1 LINLKRSV
9 NTASTRSGLM
19 INTILVHESQPKVVE
34 LTVEQADVLRK
45 LGVELKGSVA
55 FYRDVDVDTSSEDT
69 DGDSGVEEQSESAVI
84 TCTHV
89 RDNKYRVKVAN
100 AVGAVALPGASLHIE
115 PKIHIS
121 HFAHL
126 AKKAVAR
133 HRSSAERV
141 SVDSLDTF
149 WELVATWC
157 VSSVEKIY
165 RAGLLSD
172 YREETDD
179 LSVVRGR
186 VNVRR
191 TADMFVHGQL
201 AANCTFDEFDIDNSL
216 NRVLRRAMGFISS
229 ASWLQDVELKK
240 RAARMDRAM
249 EGVGS
254 LQHGDLG
261 VKTDR
266 RSRHYAE
273 ALDLSLRVLGPVG
286 ANVFA
291 GAGVGRTFL
300 IPTPGLMEEGMRAV
314 LADGLFPVSVKAGK
328 KVVSQAPFFSV
339 NPDLVLNGGV
349 ITGDVKYKVASRM
362 WVRSDVSQA
371 ALFATGY
378 QASAALIATF
388 SNTSGVGD
396 LEMQLGDLLVKRFV
410 WCADEELDPVEVEAD
425 FIDRVREFVSRYV
438 GLVAV
443 A

>member
-1 LINLKRSV
+1 
-9 NTASTRSGLM
+9 M
-19 INTILVHESQPKVVE
+19 DNTILVHESEPKVVE

-45 LGVELKGSVA
+45 LGVELKGNVA
-55 FYRDVDVDTSSEDT
+55 FSPATDIGTLSEDT
-69 DGDSGVEEQSESAVI
+69 DGDSGVKEQSESSVI
-84 TCTHV
+84 TCTHI
-89 RDNKYRVKVAN
+89 RDNKYQVKVAN
-100 AVGAVALPGASLHIE
+100 VVGAVALPGVSLHIE

-126 AKKAVAR
+126 AKRAVSR
-133 HRSSAERV
+133 HRSSSERV

-157 VSSVEKIY
+157 VTAVEKIY
-165 RAGLLSD
+165 RAGLLAD

-191 TADMFVHGQL
+191 TAEKFVYGQM
-201 AANCTFDEFDIDNSL
+201 AVNCTFDELDVDNSL
-216 NRVLRRAMGFISS
+216 NRVLRRAMSYVSS
-229 ASWLQDVELKK
+229 ASWSQDVELKK
-240 RAARMDRAM
+240 RASRMDRAM
-249 EGVGS
+249 EGVGI
-254 LQHGDLG
+254 LQYGDVA

-300 IPTPGLMEEGMRAV
+300 IPTPGLMEEGLRAV
-314 LADGLFPVSVKAGK
+314 LIDGLFPVEVKSGK
-328 KVVSQAPFFSV
+328 KVLSQSPFFSV

-349 ITGDVKYKVASRM
+349 ITGDVKYKIASRE

-378 QASAALIATF
+378 RASAALIATF
-388 SNTSGVGD
+388 SREPHLADS
-396 LEMQLGDLLVKRFV
+396 EMQLGNLLLKRFV
-410 WCADEELDPVEVEAD
+410 WCADEELDPADVEAD
-425 FIDRVREFVSRYV
+425 FVDRARKFVSRYV
-438 GLVAV
+438 GLTAV

>member
-1 LINLKRSV
+1 V
-9 NTASTRSGLM
+9 NTSLTRFGLM
-19 INTILVHESQPKVVE
+19 DNAIPVHESKPKVVE

-45 LGVELKGSVA
+45 LGVELKGNVA
-55 FYRDVDVDTSSEDT
+55 FYRDADIGTLSEDI
-69 DGDSGVEEQSESAVI
+69 DGDSGLKEQSESSVI
-84 TCTHV
+84 TCVHI
-89 RDNKYRVKVAN
+89 RDDKYLVKVAN
-100 AVGAVALPGASLHIE
+100 VVGAVALPGASLHIE

-126 AKKAVAR
+126 AKRAIAR
-133 HRSSAERV
+133 HRSISERV

-149 WELVATWC
+149 WELVAAWC
-157 VSSVEKIY
+157 VTDVEKIY

-191 TADMFVHGQL
+191 TSEIFVHGQL
-201 AANCTFDEFDIDNSL
+201 AANCTFDEFDVDNSL
-216 NRVLRRAMGFISS
+216 NRVLRRAMSFISS
-229 ASWLQDVELKK
+229 ASWSQDVELKK
-240 RAARMDRAM
+240 RASRMDRAM
-249 EGVGS
+249 EGVGT
-254 LQHGDLG
+254 LRHGDLA

-291 GAGVGRTFL
+291 GAGIGRTFL
-300 IPTPGLMEEGMRAV
+300 IPTPGLMEEGLRAV
-314 LADGLFPVSVKAGK
+314 LTDGLFPVEVKSGK
-328 KVVSQAPFFSV
+328 KVLSQSPFFSV
-339 NPDLVLNGGV
+339 NPDLVLDGGV
-349 ITGDVKYKVASRM
+349 ITGDVKYKIASRM

-378 QASAALIATF
+378 KASAALIATF
-388 SNTSGVGD
+388 SREPHIAD
-396 LEMQLGDLLVKRFV
+396 LEMNLGNLLVKRFV
-410 WCADEELDPVEVEAD
+410 WRADEEMDPADVEAD
-425 FIDRVREFVSRYV
+425 FVDRVREFVSRYV
-438 GLVAV
+438 GLLAV

>member
-1 LINLKRSV
+1 M
-9 NTASTRSGLM
+9 NTVSIRSGLM
-19 INTILVHESQPKVVE
+19 NNTILVHESQPRVVE

-45 LGVELKGSVA
+45 LGVELKGNVA
-55 FYRDVDVDTSSEDT
+55 FYRDLDINISGEDIEG
-69 DGDSGVEEQSESAVI
+69 DGGRENRSESAVI
-84 TCTHV
+84 TCTHL

-100 AVGAVALPGASLHIE
+100 AVGAVALPGTSLHIE

-126 AKKAVAR
+126 AKRAVAR
-133 HRSSAERV
+133 HRTSSEHVA
-141 SVDSLDTF
+141 VDSLDTF

-157 VSSVEKIY
+157 VSSVEKIF

-191 TADMFVHGQL
+191 TAEIFLGGQL
-201 AANCTFDEFDIDNSL
+201 AANCTFDEFDVDNSL

-254 LQHGDLG
+254 LQHGDLA

-266 RSRHYAE
+266 RSRHYVE

-291 GAGVGRTFL
+291 GAGYGRTFL
-300 IPTPGLMEEGMRAV
+300 IPTPGLMEEGLRAV
-314 LADGLFPVSVKAGK
+314 LADGLSPVSVKAGK
-328 KVVSQAPFFSV
+328 KVVSRSPFFSV
-339 NPDLVLNGGV
+339 NPDLVFNNGV
-349 ITGDVKYKVASRM
+349 ITGDVKYKVASPM
-362 WVRSDVSQA
+362 WVRSDVAQA
-371 ALFATGY
+371 ALFASSF
-378 QASAALIATF
+378 QASAALITTF
-388 SNTSGVGD
+388 SNTSRIAD
-396 LEMQLGDLLVKRFV
+396 LEMQLGDLLVKRII
-410 WCADEELDPVEVEAD
+410 WCADADLDPVEVETD
-425 FIDRVREFVSRYV
+425 FIDRVRQFVSRYV